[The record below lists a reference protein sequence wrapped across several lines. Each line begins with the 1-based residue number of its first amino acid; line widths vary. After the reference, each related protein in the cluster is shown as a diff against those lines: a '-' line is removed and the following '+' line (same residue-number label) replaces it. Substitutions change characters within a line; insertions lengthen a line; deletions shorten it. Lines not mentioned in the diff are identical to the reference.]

1 MWKAL
6 TKTRSANFYANQ
18 VKFLIVP
25 TCIFILFCNAPGV
38 RNFTAESMRAV
49 ASIVDTY

>member
-1 MWKAL
+1 MLKAL

-18 VKFLIVP
+18 VKLLVFIG
-25 TCIFILFCNAPGV
+25 IAILFCNAPGV

-49 ASIVDTY
+49 ASVVDTY